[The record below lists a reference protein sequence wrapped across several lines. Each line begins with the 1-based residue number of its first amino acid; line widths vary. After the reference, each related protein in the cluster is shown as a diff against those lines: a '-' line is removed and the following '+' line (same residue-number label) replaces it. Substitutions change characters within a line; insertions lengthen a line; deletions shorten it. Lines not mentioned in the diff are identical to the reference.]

1 MHYKAEGITNLRDLG
16 GIRTKDGMVFK
27 SGLLFRSGAIATS
40 IPAGS
45 VALIRSFCLNT
56 IIDLRD
62 SNRVKE
68 DPDYDFGDIT
78 YINSP
83 IFEIMNPETGVNP
96 IDIKGVENSLVGLK
110 HSVKEY
116 RAIVNEFLSMYR
128 SMPFSWGF
136 KPVFEA
142 MDGYERILYHCQGG
156 KDRTGLMSIFI
167 LRALGVSKRRVI
179 RDYLDSN
186 KARRGRNRWRFGI
199 IWRETHQLH
208 AVHYMKKILL
218 TNRKNLRVMF
228 DAIDEKFGSFD
239 NYLEKHFGITKERI
253 ANWKSFYLEPIK

>member
-1 MHYKAEGITNLRDLG
+1 MNLRDLG
-16 GIRTKDGMVFK
+16 GIRTQDGFVFK
-27 SGLLFRSGAIATS
+27 PGLLYRSGAIATS
-40 IPAGS
+40 IPEES
-45 VALIRSFCLNT
+45 VALIRSFHLNE
-56 IIDLRD
+56 IVDLRD

-68 DPDYDFGDIT
+68 DPDYNFGDIE

-116 RAIVNEFLSMYR
+116 KAIVNEFLEMYR

-136 KPVFEA
+136 KPIFEA
-142 MDGYERILYHCQGG
+142 MDRHETILYHCQGG
-156 KDRTGLMSIFI
+156 KDRTGLATIFI
-167 LRALGVSKRRVI
+167 LMALGVNKRRAI
-179 RDYLDSN
+179 RDYLESN
-186 KARRGRNRWRFGI
+186 KARKGRNRWRFGI

-218 TNRKNLRVMF
+218 TNRKNCRVMF

-253 ANWKSFYLEPIK
+253 ADWKSFYLEPIK